1 MFLEGFSECL
11 GSASRRPY
19 TAPVNQTPDSDCV
32 TEGIRIRAA
41 AEYLPRESSPEQDHF
56 VFAYRIS
63 ISNEGSSPARLVS
76 RRWTI
81 LDSDNRQ
88 TLVEGPGVVGE
99 TPLLGAGESFEYTS
113 ACPLTT
119 SWGTMEGS
127 YQMERDDGAQFDAQV
142 GRFFLSSLA
151 SGPASA

>member
-1 MFLEGFSECL
+1 M
-11 GSASRRPY
+11 A
-19 TAPVNQTPDSDCV
+19 PDS
-32 TEGIRIRAA
+32 A
-41 AEYLPRESSPEQDHF
+41 PEQEHF

-63 ISNEGSSPARLVS
+63 ILNEGDDAARLLS

-81 LDSDNRQ
+81 IDSENRQ

-99 TPLLGAGESFEYTS
+99 TPLLAPGESFEYTS

-127 YQMERDDGAQFDAQV
+127 YQMERDDGTVFDAQV

-151 SGPASA
+151 PR

>member
-1 MFLEGFSECL
+1 MSQ
-11 GSASRRPY
+11 S
-19 TAPVNQTPDSDCV
+19 PDSECV

-41 AEYLPRESSPEQDHF
+41 AEFLAPDSAPEQEHF
-56 VFAYRIS
+56 VFAYRIN
-63 ISNEGSSPARLVS
+63 IENEGADGARLVS

-81 LDSDNRQ
+81 IDSDNRQ

-99 TPLLGAGESFEYTS
+99 TPHLAPGESFEYTS

-127 YQMERDDGAQFDAQV
+127 YQMERDDGTAFEAQI

-151 SGPASA
+151 PK